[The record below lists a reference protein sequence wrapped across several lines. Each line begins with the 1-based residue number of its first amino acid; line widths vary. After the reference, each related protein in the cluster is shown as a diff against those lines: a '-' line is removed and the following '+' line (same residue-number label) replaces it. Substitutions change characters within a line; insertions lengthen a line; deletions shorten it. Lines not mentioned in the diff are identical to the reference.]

1 MRNRRLPAGRARHR
15 ESFHGPPRCLRCRI
29 VPDQFGPGRRDAGL
43 GRVQLAADDAE
54 MGAELI
60 PVLLQPLLR
69 VDLRRPPGAL
79 ELIKLA
85 LGFREATPELVYVA
99 FQAVVLIGQLTEAD
113 RQPVD
118 SPG

>member
-1 MRNRRLPAGRARHR
+1 
-15 ESFHGPPRCLRCRI
+15 
-29 VPDQFGPGRRDAGL
+29 
-43 GRVQLAADDAE
+43 

-69 VDLRRPPGAL
+69 VELRRPPGAL
-79 ELIKLA
+79 ELIKLT

-99 FQAVVLIGQLTEAD
+99 FQAVALLVQLTEAD
-113 RQPVD
+113 GQPVD